1 MTDPYP
7 IFDILDR
14 LYREGWRIELVSG
27 VFMLFDNDSR
37 KQTSGDSFRDLCT
50 NIVLL
55 GL

>member
-14 LYREGWRIELVSG
+14 LYREGWRIEIDCG
-27 VFMLFDNDSR
+27 VFRLLDDSR
-37 KQTSGDSFRDLCT
+37 NRQASGDSFRDLCV
-50 NIVLL
+50 NIICM

>member
-1 MTDPYP
+1 MTDTYP
-7 IFDILDR
+7 ILDILDR

-37 KQTSGDSFRDLCT
+37 KQASGESFRELCA
-50 NIVLL
+50 NIVLI